1 MLHFKIFLSLISSFL
16 LSSKSKSQFH
26 FPLNM
31 HFNACME
38 ITVFKNPNNAIWIS
52 GLINTY
58 MKLNDMTA
66 ALIKESDYQ
75 CVMRDG
81 VMNN

>member
-1 MLHFKIFLSLISSFL
+1 M
-16 LSSKSKSQFH
+16 Q
-26 FPLNM
+26 
-31 HFNACME
+31 FNAWME
-38 ITVFKNPNNAIWIS
+38 RTAFKNPNNVIWVI
-52 GLINTY
+52 GLINTD
-58 MKLNDMTA
+58 MKLNDMTV